1 MSLFY
6 LQEEMSITSLKD
18 ILNKKYLIKPFWNI
32 LPFICESYFITFTA
46 LFWSSSTKLKTF
58 VCPISYTFSIFEH
71 FKIKMGKDLKTIKKI
86 LLIFAVPFVLYL
98 LNVLSIIFIPLVFA
112 LFGALLF
119 MPLMRWFQRKK
130 IPNFIGIIVVVIFI
144 SGALKVGFEVIKLSG
159 KELTSSNKDF
169 YEKFDHKLN
178 DIVSP
183 LIDILGIE
191 VAEGQTDLEALLSD
205 KHVEDNLFGNVGNT
219 LNFTRKFISML
230 LMTIFFMVLLLAGS
244 VNIQKVMEVLIFKQK
259 FASIRIFK
267 QIEQDILKFI
277 IVKFLLS
284 LFTGIG
290 FGLACYA
297 FNVSFPLFWGL
308 FAFAI
313 NFIQMI
319 GSVISV
325 LVLTAFALVEITT
338 SGTLVFFIVT
348 ISGVQVLFGG
358 ILEPVLM
365 GKSFSINTVTV
376 LIMLALWGFIWGI
389 PGLILSIP
397 ITALI
402 KKVMEQFPNTAVYAR
417 IMS

>member
-1 MSLFY
+1 M
-6 LQEEMSITSLKD
+6 ET
-18 ILNKKYLIKPFWNI
+18 
-32 LPFICESYFITFTA
+32 
-46 LFWSSSTKLKTF
+46 
-58 VCPISYTFSIFEH
+58 
-71 FKIKMGKDLKTIKKI
+71 DLKAIRKL
-86 LLIFAVPFVLYL
+86 LLIIIVPFVLYL

-130 IPNFIGIIVVVIFI
+130 IPNFLGIIVVVIFI
-144 SGALKVGFEVIKLSG
+144 SGGLKIGYEVIKLSG
-159 KELTSSNKDF
+159 KELTSSNDDF
-169 YEKFDHKLN
+169 YKKFDKKLN
-178 DIVSP
+178 DVIHPVVD
-183 LIDILGIE
+183 LMGIE
-191 VAEGQTDLEALLSD
+191 PKQDQTDLEALMDDEKFSSS
-205 KHVEDNLFGNVGNT
+205 LFGNFGNT

-244 VNIQKVMEVLIFKQK
+244 MNIQKVMELLIFKQRFTSVK
-259 FASIRIFK
+259 TFR
-267 QIEQDILKFI
+267 QIERDILKFI

-284 LFTGIG
+284 LFTGLG
-290 FGLACYA
+290 FGLACY
-297 FNVSFPLFWGL
+297 FFDVSFPLFWGL

-325 LVLTAFALVEITT
+325 VVLAAFALVELDQT
-338 SGTLVFFIVT
+338 GTLLFFILV
-348 ISGVQVLFGG
+348 IAGVQILFGG
-358 ILEPVLM
+358 ILEPILM

-397 ITALI
+397 ITALV
-402 KKVMEQFPNTAVYAR
+402 KKIMEQFPSTAVYAR

>member
-1 MSLFY
+1 M
-6 LQEEMSITSLKD
+6 I
-18 ILNKKYLIKPFWNI
+18 
-32 LPFICESYFITFTA
+32 
-46 LFWSSSTKLKTF
+46 
-58 VCPISYTFSIFEH
+58 
-71 FKIKMGKDLKTIKKI
+71 MGKDIKAIKKL
-86 LLIFAVPFVLYL
+86 LLIFAVPFILYL

-144 SGALKVGFEVIKLSG
+144 SGGLKVGFEVIKLSG
-159 KELTSSNKDF
+159 KEITSTNKDF
-169 YEKFDHKLN
+169 YKKFDNKLN
-178 DIVSP
+178 DIVAP
-183 LIDILGIE
+183 LIGFLGIE
-191 VAEGQTDLEALLSD
+191 VEEGQTDLEALLSD

-230 LMTIFFMVLLLAGS
+230 LMTIFFMILLLAGS
-244 VNIQKVMEVLIFKQK
+244 VNIQKVMELLIFKQK

-297 FNVSFPLFWGL
+297 FDVSFPLFWGL
-308 FAFAI
+308 FAFGI

-325 LVLTAFALVEITT
+325 IVLTAFALVEITT
-338 SGTLVFFIVT
+338 SGTLVFFILT
-348 ISGVQVLFGG
+348 ISGVQILFGG
-358 ILEPVLM
+358 ILEPILM

-402 KKVMEQFPNTAVYAR
+402 KKIMEQFPNTAVYAR

>member
-1 MSLFY
+1 MNK
-6 LQEEMSITSLKD
+6 E
-18 ILNKKYLIKPFWNI
+18 LN
-32 LPFICESYFITFTA
+32 A
-46 LFWSSSTKLKTF
+46 
-58 VCPISYTFSIFEH
+58 
-71 FKIKMGKDLKTIKKI
+71 IKKI
-86 LLIFAVPFVLYL
+86 LLVFAVPFVLYL

-144 SGALKVGFEVIKLSG
+144 SGALKVSFEVIKLSG
-159 KELTSSNKDF
+159 KELTATNTDF
-169 YEKFDHKLN
+169 YEKFDSKLN

-183 LIDILGIE
+183 LIGLLGIE
-191 VAEGQTDLEALLSD
+191 VQEGQTDLEALLSD
-205 KHVEDNLFGNVGNT
+205 KHVEDNVFGNVGNT

-230 LMTIFFMVLLLAGS
+230 LMTIFFMILLLAGS
-244 VNIQKVMEVLIFKQK
+244 VNIQKVMELIIFKQRY
-259 FASIRIFK
+259 ASIKMFR

-290 FGLACYA
+290 FSLACYV
-297 FNVSFPLFWGL
+297 FDVSFPLFWGL

-325 LVLTAFALVEITT
+325 VVLTAFALVEITAP
-338 SGTLVFFIVT
+338 GTLLFFIFA
-348 ISGVQVLFGG
+348 ISGVQILFGG
-358 ILEPVLM
+358 ILEPILM

-402 KKVMEQFPNTAVYAR
+402 KKIMEQFPGTAVYAR

>member
-1 MSLFY
+1 M
-6 LQEEMSITSLKD
+6 
-18 ILNKKYLIKPFWNI
+18 N
-32 LPFICESYFITFTA
+32 
-46 LFWSSSTKLKTF
+46 
-58 VCPISYTFSIFEH
+58 
-71 FKIKMGKDLKTIKKI
+71 KDLNAIKKV
-86 LLIFAVPFVLYL
+86 LLVFAVPFVLYL
-98 LNVLSIIFIPLVFA
+98 LNILSIIFIPLVFA

-144 SGALKVGFEVIKLSG
+144 SGALKVGFEVIQLSS
-159 KELTSSNKDF
+159 KELTSTNTDF
-169 YEKFDHKLN
+169 YEKFDNKLN

-183 LIDILGIE
+183 LVGLLGIE
-191 VAEGQTDLEALLSD
+191 VQEGQTDLEALLSD
-205 KHVEDNLFGNVGNT
+205 KHVEDNVFGNVGNS
-219 LNFTRKFISML
+219 LNFARKFISML

-244 VNIQKVMEVLIFKQK
+244 VNIQKVMELIIFKQRY
-259 FASIRIFK
+259 ASIKMFR

-290 FGLACYA
+290 FSLACYA
-297 FNVSFPLFWGL
+297 FDVSFPLFWGL

-325 LVLTAFALVEITT
+325 VVLTGFALVELTAP
-338 SGTLVFFIVT
+338 GTLVFFIFV
-348 ISGVQVLFGG
+348 ISGVQILFGG
-358 ILEPVLM
+358 ILEPILM

-402 KKVMEQFPNTAVYAR
+402 KKIMEQFPGTAVYAR